1 MAARWGFIFEGRN
14 TTKAEITWLGPK
26 LTLPH
31 SMQGG
36 VGGGVHGYN
45 PVPGGGWYC
54 GADVSD
60 VVAEG
65 EDGCDVG

>member
-1 MAARWGFIFEGRN
+1 MGGIEPKQRLLG
-14 TTKAEITWLGPK
+14 LGPK
-26 LTLPH
+26 LTPPH

-36 VGGGVHGYN
+36 VGGGVH
-45 PVPGGGWYC
+45 GGGWYC

-65 EDGCDVG
+65 EDC